1 MTRPSLKSRFGE
13 QIRAFVGYK
22 NSLGFPYDE
31 SIRILGRFDDF
42 CVERFPEKDCLD
54 REFALAWLEKRDTEN
69 TAGHRNRIMVIREFA
84 KYLRAVGTEA
94 YMIPISMTSKG
105 PRYVPHIFNEAEI
118 KAFFHGADSFR
129 PHEKAPARHLVIPV
143 FYRLLYCCG
152 LRPAEARLLKKEN
165 VDLVRGAVYVVES
178 KGHKDRVVAVAD
190 DLLQIMRSY
199 STLISEIYPDSDYF
213 FPRYDGEGPYTKR
226 WTEEMFWRCFSM
238 AGITA
243 FEGPKPRVYDFRH
256 TFATECICRWM
267 REGRDIDAMLPFLSA
282 YMGHARYEDTLYYVH
297 MVPDFYERV
306 GTVDRTA
313 WEKLLPEVHDEG
325 KDAQFFAV
333 VSSFLNVYLVKNR
346 SCSSNTVKSYE
357 DALNLFF
364 TFLETAKAIPRQRAN
379 WSHFTRQNIQEFM
392 DWLEKVRNCN
402 RQTQLQRLAA
412 IRSFVRYGG
421 IIDLRVISIQADV
434 EKIRYRKPAPALVG
448 YLTKEGLSAFLSQP
462 NCQKRTGFRNM
473 VFLVLMYDTA
483 ARCQEMLD
491 LRIQDLVLHRTSPC
505 VYLTGK
511 GNKTRVVPILPKTA
525 EHLRSYLK
533 KFHPADNRKRDD
545 YVFYA
550 YGGPQRPMSPD
561 TVTAFVKKYGESA
574 RQACTSIP
582 ARVHPH
588 MLRHTRAMHLYQD
601 GIPLAMVSEFL
612 GHAQI
617 ETTKIYA
624 HADTEMKRK
633 AIQQAA
639 NKLNDTIPDA
649 LWNTDDEEMMLKLR
663 GKQQYK

>member
-54 REFALAWLEKRDTEN
+54 CELALAWLEKRDTEN

-105 PRYVPHIFNEAEI
+105 PGYVPHIFNEAEI

-129 PHEKAPARHLVIPV
+129 PHGKAPARHLVIPV

-165 VDLVRGAVYVVES
+165 VDLVRGSVYVVES

-213 FPRYDGEGPYTKR
+213 FPRYDGDGPHTKR

-313 WEKLLPEVHDEG
+313 WENCFRRCMMKV
-325 KDAQFFAV
+325 KDAQFFTV

-357 DALNLFF
+357 DALNLLF
-364 TFLETAKAIPRQRAN
+364 TFLEGTKDIPRQRVS
-379 WSHFTRQNIQEFM
+379 WSHFTRQNIQEFV
-392 DWLEKVRNCN
+392 DWLERVRNCS

-421 IIDLRVISIQADV
+421 IVDLRVIAIQADV
-434 EKIRYRKPAPALVG
+434 ERIRYRKPPPALVG
-448 YLTKEGLSAFLSQP
+448 YLTKEELSIFLAQP
-462 NCQKRTGFRNM
+462 NCKKRTGFRNM

-505 VYLTGK
+505 VYFTGK

-533 KFHPADNRKRDD
+533 KFHPAENRKRDD

-561 TVTAFVKKYGESA
+561 TVAAFVKKYGESA
-574 RQACTSIP
+574 RHVCTSIP
-582 ARVHPH
+582 ERVHPH

-601 GIPLAMVSEFL
+601 GVPLAMVSEFL

-639 NKLNDTIPDA
+639 NKLNDTIPDV

>member
-22 NSLGFPYDE
+22 NSLGFPYNE

-54 REFALAWLEKRDTEN
+54 CELALAWLEKRDTEN

-118 KAFFHGADSFR
+118 KVFFHGADSFR

-165 VDLVRGAVYVVES
+165 VDLVRGSVYVVES

-267 REGRDIDAMLPFLSA
+267 REGRDIDKAISNHTAKRPRKFLTSKYSNINGKA
-282 YMGHARYEDTLYYVH
+282 LLAVLSKNFEK
-297 MVPDFYERV
+297 VP
-306 GTVDRTA
+306 RTIPRHSIIIVFLIF
-313 WEKLLPEVHDEG
+313 LLTG
-325 KDAQFFAV
+325 I
-333 VSSFLNVYLVKNR
+333 SFSVLLVLFK
-346 SCSSNTVKSYE
+346 
-357 DALNLFF
+357 NLF
-364 TFLETAKAIPRQRAN
+364 
-379 WSHFTRQNIQEFM
+379 
-392 DWLEKVRNCN
+392 
-402 RQTQLQRLAA
+402 
-412 IRSFVRYGG
+412 
-421 IIDLRVISIQADV
+421 II
-434 EKIRYRKPAPALVG
+434 
-448 YLTKEGLSAFLSQP
+448 
-462 NCQKRTGFRNM
+462 
-473 VFLVLMYDTA
+473 
-483 ARCQEMLD
+483 
-491 LRIQDLVLHRTSPC
+491 
-505 VYLTGK
+505 
-511 GNKTRVVPILPKTA
+511 
-525 EHLRSYLK
+525 HL
-533 KFHPADNRKRDD
+533 
-545 YVFYA
+545 
-550 YGGPQRPMSPD
+550 
-561 TVTAFVKKYGESA
+561 
-574 RQACTSIP
+574 
-582 ARVHPH
+582 
-588 MLRHTRAMHLYQD
+588 
-601 GIPLAMVSEFL
+601 
-612 GHAQI
+612 
-617 ETTKIYA
+617 
-624 HADTEMKRK
+624 
-633 AIQQAA
+633 
-639 NKLNDTIPDA
+639 
-649 LWNTDDEEMMLKLR
+649 
-663 GKQQYK
+663 

>member
-1 MTRPSLKSRFGE
+1 MK
-13 QIRAFVGYK
+13 V
-22 NSLGFPYDE
+22 
-31 SIRILGRFDDF
+31 
-42 CVERFPEKDCLD
+42 
-54 REFALAWLEKRDTEN
+54 
-69 TAGHRNRIMVIREFA
+69 
-84 KYLRAVGTEA
+84 
-94 YMIPISMTSKG
+94 
-105 PRYVPHIFNEAEI
+105 
-118 KAFFHGADSFR
+118 
-129 PHEKAPARHLVIPV
+129 
-143 FYRLLYCCG
+143 
-152 LRPAEARLLKKEN
+152 
-165 VDLVRGAVYVVES
+165 
-178 KGHKDRVVAVAD
+178 
-190 DLLQIMRSY
+190 
-199 STLISEIYPDSDYF
+199 
-213 FPRYDGEGPYTKR
+213 
-226 WTEEMFWRCFSM
+226 
-238 AGITA
+238 
-243 FEGPKPRVYDFRH
+243 
-256 TFATECICRWM
+256 
-267 REGRDIDAMLPFLSA
+267 
-282 YMGHARYEDTLYYVH
+282 
-297 MVPDFYERV
+297 
-306 GTVDRTA
+306 
-313 WEKLLPEVHDEG
+313 
-325 KDAQFFAV
+325 KDAQFFTV

-491 LRIQDLVLHRTSPC
+491 LRIQDLVLHRPSPC

-533 KFHPADNRKRDD
+533 KFHPTDTRKRDD

-550 YGGPQRPMSPD
+550 YGGPQKPMSPD
-561 TVTAFVKKYGESA
+561 TVAAFAKKYGESA
-574 RQACTSIP
+574 RHICTSIP
-582 ARVHPH
+582 ERVHPH

-601 GIPLAMVSEFL
+601 GVPLAMVSEFL

-649 LWNTDDEEMMLKLR
+649 LWNMDDEEMMLKLR